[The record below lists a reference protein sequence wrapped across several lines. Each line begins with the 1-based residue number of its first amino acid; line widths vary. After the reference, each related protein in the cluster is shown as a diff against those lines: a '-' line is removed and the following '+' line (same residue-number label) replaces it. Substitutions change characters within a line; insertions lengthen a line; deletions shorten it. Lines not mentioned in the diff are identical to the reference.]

1 MPVMVNWRR
10 RGTRRSDVA
19 PFVLIHGA
27 YFGGWS
33 WRWVVPN
40 LRNAGHDVYAPSLT
54 GVGERV
60 HLAGPQVDLE
70 THITDVVNLLHYE
83 DVTGVVLVGWSYGG
97 IIYFDADVPRDG
109 DTSSPPSVHADK
121 EAQARALGDGWRY
134 PPPFGADDLPA
145 ELPAEIRQWMWE
157 RHTWDLLKT
166 RILPIPLTGTGAAIP
181 TAYIRCTIGYDP
193 DSEINRRED
202 VRIRSEP
209 RWQYRELEASHA
221 APLTHPRAVA
231 DLLLELAAGEDRV
244 RPAQS

>member
-33 WRWVVPN
+33 WRWVVPY
-40 LRNAGHDVYAPSLT
+40 LRDAGHDVYAPSLT

-97 IIYFDADVPRDG
+97 MIVAGVADRVPERIAQIIYFDADVPRDG
-109 DTSSPPSVHADK
+109 DTSSPPSLHADK

-134 PPPFGADDLPA
+134 PPPFGPTIYRLNCRPKSASGCGSG
-145 ELPAEIRQWMWE
+145 
-157 RHTWDLLKT
+157 T
-166 RILPIPLTGTGAAIP
+166 RGI
-181 TAYIRCTIGYDP
+181 C
-193 DSEINRRED
+193 S
-202 VRIRSEP
+202 
-209 RWQYRELEASHA
+209 
-221 APLTHPRAVA
+221 
-231 DLLLELAAGEDRV
+231 
-244 RPAQS
+244 RPASCPFG